1 MGVEDNLISIL
12 SYFFS
17 SGCNLFMENN
27 PQSVNGTTCYIHHK
41 IIVSDWLLLNANSA
55 IVQLYHGENKLIV
68 NEMMMGPALY

>member
-41 IIVSDWLLLNANSA
+41 IIVSD
-55 IVQLYHGENKLIV
+55 
-68 NEMMMGPALY
+68 